1 MEAKEGRIG
10 AVTEEELPAQIE
22 SMRDDE
28 EAWGDPVQEPKPR
41 RKSERR
47 QRGAMVSVRF
57 TLDELEAV
65 QGHAG
70 EAGASVSGY
79 LRNLALAATRQ
90 PVVTMT
96 WMGAATENLPATEER
111 TLVRSGP
118 SQFPWLHGS
127 SPLAE
132 R

>member
-1 MEAKEGRIG
+1 M
-10 AVTEEELPAQIE
+10 AVTEEELAAQIE

-28 EAWGDPVQEPKPR
+28 EAWGDPVQDPKPR

-47 QRGAMVSVRF
+47 QRAAMVSVRF
-57 TLDELEAV
+57 SVDELEAV
-65 QGHAG
+65 HAHAV

-79 LRNLALAATRQ
+79 LRDLALAVTRQ

-96 WMGAATENLPATEER
+96 WVGTATHNLPATEER
-111 TLVRSGP
+111 ILVRSGP
-118 SQFPWLHGS
+118 TQFPWLHGS
-127 SPLAE
+127 SVLTG